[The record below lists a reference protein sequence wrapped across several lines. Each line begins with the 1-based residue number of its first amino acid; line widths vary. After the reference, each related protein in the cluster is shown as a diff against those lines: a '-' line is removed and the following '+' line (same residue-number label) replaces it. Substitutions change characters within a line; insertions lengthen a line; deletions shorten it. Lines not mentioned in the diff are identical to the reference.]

1 MSYCINLGFTKIG
14 DNCDNPGSRKVEI
27 NYTTVSENVT
37 NSIMESDIFT
47 ENTTVINQEQNVKID
62 GNCCNTI
69 DISQSGVVKVIDTTK
84 INIEM
89 SFNVG
94 NSIKNEVGKQ
104 LKNNQSKINSFL
116 GNKRGEELTTLL
128 NNSISKIIKTDTF
141 KSSVVKSLNSTITNQ
156 NQNVN
161 IICSEEIPMP
171 NSKGGVCKIS
181 QSFLIESSV
190 NNTIETIMSDLI
202 SDPDINEFIN
212 KIDTET
218 KIKLP
223 EIRTKYWYEENYEYL
238 KLILIIFIVPL
249 LIRLIYNV
257 LKGLFRKR

>member
-14 DNCDNPGSRKVEI
+14 DNCDNPGSRKVEL

-62 GNCCNTI
+62 GNCCNDI

-84 INIEM
+84 INTEM

-94 NSIKNEVGKQ
+94 NSIKKEINKQ
-104 LKNNQSKINSFL
+104 LKNNQNKINSFL

-128 NNSISKIIKTDTF
+128 DSSISKIIKTDTF
-141 KSSVVKSLNSTITNQ
+141 KSSVVKSINSTITNQ

-171 NSKGGVCKIS
+171 GTKGGVCKIS

-190 NNTIETIMSDLI
+190 NNVIETIMSDLI
-202 SDPDINEFIN
+202 TDPDIVEFIN
-212 KIDTET
+212 KADAET
-218 KIKLP
+218 KIVLP
-223 EIRTKYWYEENYEYL
+223 EIREKYWYEENYEYI
-238 KLILIIFIVPL
+238 KLAAIIFIIPL
-249 LIRLIYNV
+249 LIRLLYNV
-257 LKGLFRKR
+257 IIALFRKK